1 MSEPEIIYNK
11 NNITI
16 KKCETNTY
24 QLLFSLENRNIYLE
38 KIINFTLL
46 DVIYALNR
54 DIFDDY
60 KVTIHN
66 ESEAS
71 VCFLFKH
78 FLRDLGLPQ
87 KYAYINVRLER
98 NNNIIQFKA
107 ETIKEGV
114 PNNLPKDVE
123 LVSVNNI
130 NVECIL
136 ETPHKMNYHSSL
148 TLYTSMDMF
157 ELLEN
162 FAIKV
167 LVKIFL
173 RIKQFIENYK

>member
-54 DIFDDY
+54 YIFDDY

-98 NNNIIQFKA
+98 NNNIIQ
-107 ETIKEGV
+107 
-114 PNNLPKDVE
+114 L
-123 LVSVNNI
+123 
-130 NVECIL
+130 
-136 ETPHKMNYHSSL
+136 
-148 TLYTSMDMF
+148 
-157 ELLEN
+157 
-162 FAIKV
+162 
-167 LVKIFL
+167 
-173 RIKQFIENYK
+173 KQKP